1 MHSAHALELSM
12 LVSRV
17 VSVVSILN
25 RQGLLSM
32 NFSDYA
38 AHDAFGISRLIK
50 DREVSVEE
58 VTEAAIDVAEQLNPK
73 LNALVMTNFDNARE
87 LIKEKLPE
95 SPVSGSPFYL
105 KDVNQFSSDM
115 PTTFS
120 CRFFDGV
127 KPKPDS
133 ELVKRWRQA
142 GLVILGKT
150 NTPEF
155 AEDFVC
161 ESTFR
166 GLTLNPWNPE
176 VTTGGSSGG
185 AGAAVASGMA
195 PLAHGTDL
203 GGSIRIP
210 AACCGVFGMKPTTG
224 LNPMG
229 PNFMELSNGFNSD
242 HVLTRSVRDSAAAL
256 DQSAGPLNGSRY
268 HIRPEVDS
276 YLAALDEKLPTLRIG
291 VSTSTPYGD
300 SVGKNQEVSVD
311 RISAALV
318 DMGHEVDEYVY
329 PADLGL
335 GTWMEDLW
343 MVDVVYEI
351 DNRIKEVGREP
362 LHEELEALTHFVRDR
377 IASLSAM
384 DLYRARQGAHEASM
398 KLIRSMSDLD
408 LVLTPSLGSD
418 PIPVGYM
425 DSRTA
430 NFNMETWG
438 ERGHAFAPFSY
449 ICNVSGQPAASLPV
463 QLNDGEHPCAVQLAG
478 HTGKDHLIL
487 QVAAELEKEFGWDQ
501 CRPPIWAGDLQ

>member
-1 MHSAHALELSM
+1 
-12 LVSRV
+12 
-17 VSVVSILN
+17 
-25 RQGLLSM
+25 M

-38 AHDAFGISRLIK
+38 DHDAVGIARLIK
-50 DREVSVEE
+50 AKEVSAEE
-58 VTEAAIDVAEQLNPK
+58 VTEMAIHVAERMNPK
-73 LNALVMTNFDNARE
+73 LNALVMTNFDNARAAAVQ
-87 LIKEKLPE
+87 KLPD
-95 SPVSGSPFYL
+95 SPVSGAPFYL
-105 KDVNQFSSDM
+105 KDVNQFTSDM

-120 CRFFDGV
+120 CPFFDGV

-133 ELVKRWRQA
+133 ELVKRWRKA
-142 GLVILGKT
+142 GLMILGKT

-161 ESTFR
+161 EPTFR
-166 GLTLNPWNPE
+166 GVTLNPWNPK

-185 AGAAVASGMA
+185 AGAAVASGMV

-210 AACCGVFGMKPTTG
+210 AACCGVFGLKPTTG

-229 PNFMELSNGFNSD
+229 PYFMELSNGFNSD

-256 DQSAGPLNGSRY
+256 DQSAGPIRGSRY
-268 HIRPEVDS
+268 HVRPEVNS
-276 YLAALDEKLPTLRIG
+276 YLAALDERPPKLRIG
-291 VSTSTPYGD
+291 VSISTPYGD
-300 SVGKNQEVSVD
+300 AVGKNQEASVERVST
-311 RISAALV
+311 ALA
-318 DMGHEVDEYVY
+318 DMGHEIDEYAY

-335 GTWMEDLW
+335 GSWMEDLW
-343 MVDVVYEI
+343 MVDVAYEI

-362 LHEELEALTHFVRDR
+362 LHEELEALTHFVRER
-377 IASLSAM
+377 VESLSAM

-398 KLIRSMSDLD
+398 RLMNSMSEFD
-408 LVLTPSLGSD
+408 LVLTPTLGSD

-438 ERGHAFAPFSY
+438 ERGHAFAPFAY

-463 QLNDGEHPCAVQLAG
+463 QLKDGEHPCAVQLAG

-487 QVAAELEKEFGWDQ
+487 QVAAELEKKFGWHQ
-501 CRPPIWAGDLQ
+501 YRPPIWAGDLQ